1 MKKQLLPII
10 LCGFALGLSACTA
23 PNAMRTQTDPATGA
37 SNVKTMT
44 SNPVLATRIGV
55 NRVNMTTLGD
65 IKKASLALKNG
76 WFYAQSFEYKIVWVD
91 ASGFEVNPEGSRWKP
106 IQLTG
111 REIKTVQSIAPNP
124 SAVDIVVYLR
134 KD

>member
-1 MKKQLLPII
+1 MNMNLKLAAAGLLAA
-10 LCGFALGLSACTA
+10 ALAGCTA
-23 PNAMRTQTDPATGA
+23 PNSLSTQTAADG
-37 SNVKTMT
+37 SYSVKTV
-44 SNPVLATRIGV
+44 SNNPKLVTQIAVDRS
-55 NRVNMTTLGD
+55 NMGYAGD
-65 IKKASLALKNG
+65 LKKASIAIKDR
-76 WFYAQSFEYKIVWVD
+76 WFVSRTFEYKIVWID

>member
-1 MKKQLLPII
+1 MKIYSKLGVASLLAAS
-10 LCGFALGLSACTA
+10 LTACTA
-23 PNAMRTQTDPATGA
+23 PNSLSTQTAADGTY
-37 SNVKTMT
+37 SVKTIS
-44 SNPVLATRIGV
+44 SNPKLVTQIGV
-55 NRVNMTTLGD
+55 DRISMGYAGD
-65 IKKASLALKNG
+65 LKKASIAIKNR
-76 WFYAQSFEYKIVWVD
+76 WFVSRNFEYKIVWVD

-124 SAVDIVVYLR
+124 SAVDVVVYLR

>member
-1 MKKQLLPII
+1 MNMNLKLAAAGLLAI
-10 LCGFALGLSACTA
+10 ALIGCTA
-23 PNAMRTQTDPATGA
+23 PNSLSTQTAADG
-37 SNVKTMT
+37 SYSVKTV
-44 SNPVLATRIGV
+44 SNNPKLVTQIAVDRI
-55 NRVNMTTLGD
+55 NMGYAGD
-65 IKKASLALKNG
+65 LKKASIAIKDR
-76 WFYAQSFEYKIVWVD
+76 WFVSRTFEYKIVWVD

>member
-1 MKKQLLPII
+1 MMKIYSKLGMASLLAAS
-10 LCGFALGLSACTA
+10 LTACTA
-23 PNAMRTQTDPATGA
+23 PNSLSTQTAADGTY
-37 SNVKTMT
+37 SVKTIS
-44 SNPVLATRIGV
+44 SNPKLVTQIGV
-55 NRVNMTTLGD
+55 DRISMGYAGD
-65 IKKASLALKNG
+65 LKKASIAIKDR
-76 WFYAQSFEYKIVWVD
+76 WFVSRNFEYKIVWVD

-124 SAVDIVVYLR
+124 SAVDVVVYLR

>member
-1 MKKQLLPII
+1 MKIYSKLGVASLLAAS
-10 LCGFALGLSACTA
+10 LTACTA
-23 PNAMRTQTDPATGA
+23 PNSLSTQTAADGTY
-37 SNVKTMT
+37 SVKTIS
-44 SNPVLATRIGV
+44 SNPKLVTQIGV
-55 NRVNMTTLGD
+55 DRISIGYAGD
-65 IKKASLALKNG
+65 LKKASIAIKDR
-76 WFYAQSFEYKIVWVD
+76 WFVSRNFEYKIVWVD

-124 SAVDIVVYLR
+124 SAVDVVVYLR

>member
-1 MKKQLLPII
+1 MKIYSKLGVASLLAAS
-10 LCGFALGLSACTA
+10 LTACTA
-23 PNAMRTQTDPATGA
+23 PNSLSTQTAADGTY
-37 SNVKTMT
+37 SIKTIS
-44 SNPVLATRIGV
+44 SNPKLVTQISVDRISMGYA
-55 NRVNMTTLGD
+55 GD
-65 IKKASLALKNG
+65 LKKASIAIKDR
-76 WFYAQSFEYKIVWVD
+76 WFVSRNFEYKIVWVD

-124 SAVDIVVYLR
+124 SAVDVVVYLR

>member
-1 MKKQLLPII
+1 MKIYSKLGMASLLAAS
-10 LCGFALGLSACTA
+10 LTACTA
-23 PNAMRTQTDPATGA
+23 PNSLSTQTAADGTY
-37 SNVKTMT
+37 SVKTIS
-44 SNPVLATRIGV
+44 SNPKLVTQIGIDRISMGYA
-55 NRVNMTTLGD
+55 GD
-65 IKKASLALKNG
+65 LKKASIAIKDR
-76 WFYAQSFEYKIVWVD
+76 WFVSRNFEYKIVWVD

-124 SAVDIVVYLR
+124 SAVDVVVYLR

>member
-1 MKKQLLPII
+1 MKIYSKLGVASLLAAS
-10 LCGFALGLSACTA
+10 LTACTA
-23 PNAMRTQTDPATGA
+23 PNSLSTQTAADGTY
-37 SNVKTMT
+37 SVKTIS
-44 SNPVLATRIGV
+44 SNPKLVTQIGV
-55 NRVNMTTLGD
+55 DRISMGYAGD
-65 IKKASLALKNG
+65 LKKASIAIKDR
-76 WFYAQSFEYKIVWVD
+76 WFVSRNFEYKIVWVD

-124 SAVDIVVYLR
+124 SAVDVVVYLR

>member
-1 MKKQLLPII
+1 MKIYSKLGVTSLLAAS
-10 LCGFALGLSACTA
+10 LTACTA
-23 PNAMRTQTDPATGA
+23 PNSLSTQTAADGTY
-37 SNVKTMT
+37 SVKTIS
-44 SNPVLATRIGV
+44 SNPKLVTQIGV
-55 NRVNMTTLGD
+55 DRISMGYAGD
-65 IKKASLALKNG
+65 LKKASIAIKDR
-76 WFYAQSFEYKIVWVD
+76 WFVSRNFEYKIVWVD

-124 SAVDIVVYLR
+124 SAVDVVVYLR

>member
-1 MKKQLLPII
+1 MKIYSKLGMASLLAAS
-10 LCGFALGLSACTA
+10 LTACTA
-23 PNAMRTQTDPATGA
+23 PNSLSTQTAADGTY
-37 SNVKTMT
+37 SVKTIS
-44 SNPVLATRIGV
+44 SNPKLVTQIGV
-55 NRVNMTTLGD
+55 DRISMGYAGD
-65 IKKASLALKNG
+65 LKKASIAIKDR
-76 WFYAQSFEYKIVWVD
+76 WFVSRNFEYKIVWVD

-124 SAVDIVVYLR
+124 SAVDVVVYLR